1 MKTNYVLHHTV
12 CITDDGLSVEFSGT
26 REACQKMREELS
38 AREHAQMMPTMARYE
53 VYYGWGCPC
62 GASGYTSDWYHVCPF
77 CGTEGVVV
85 T

>member
-1 MKTNYVLHHTV
+1 MKTNYVHHTV

-62 GASGYTSDWYHVCPF
+62 GASTPQTGTTSALSVEQKGWW
-77 CGTEGVVV
+77 
-85 T
+85 